1 MKIKAKIALAGL
13 ALLLAAPATIA
24 YASQSDSVLCTQEPT
39 TFNQWFYQLFY
50 C

>member
-1 MKIKAKIALAGL
+1 MKIKAKIALAGA
-13 ALLLAAPATIA
+13 ALFLVAPATVA
-24 YASQSDSVLCTQEPT
+24 YASLSNPICTTEPT